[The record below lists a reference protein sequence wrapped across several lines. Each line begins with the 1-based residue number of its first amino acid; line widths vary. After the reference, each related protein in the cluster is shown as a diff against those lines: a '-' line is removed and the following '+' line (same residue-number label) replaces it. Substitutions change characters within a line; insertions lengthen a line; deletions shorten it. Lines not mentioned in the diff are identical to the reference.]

1 MLGEIR
7 IEKQE
12 VNGEWKLVIRSK
24 YAADDS
30 KETRASKLKK
40 DLDFIENRDP
50 NSRIRAVS
58 HTGEVLETRWKMCL
72 LYIADCRFWR

>member
-40 DLDFIENRDP
+40 DLDFIENRDQ
-50 NSRIRAVS
+50 IR
-58 HTGEVLETRWKMCL
+58 G
-72 LYIADCRFWR
+72 